1 MKRKYFIYSKG
12 PQFLGGNSAYLFIV
26 IVFLIVFA
34 IMEFRSQDYYT
45 SLGLFALVSFLLVFL
60 LDYKGIEIDKR
71 DNRVREYSIR
81 PWGKMGKWKNLGEY
95 RSIRLKYERY
105 KLDRVDLDED
115 FDDGSAEE
123 LYGAFIVY
131 FAGDEHAD
139 EIVLG
144 EFPKYSEA
152 KSFAYDVEH
161 GLDQEFVDEFAIRL
175 AHARKTRRR

>member
-60 LDYKGIEIDKR
+60 LDY
-71 DNRVREYSIR
+71 NSIR